1 MPALGAFVAS
11 SQAPQRAPKC
21 SPSLFPA
28 RSLLARRRPARRVR
42 FAFVRSHSLHNFVL
56 TTILLF
62 AYRTLYIALETE
74 PRRILAR
81 PPRRLAS
88 SRLVRALPSLS
99 PTTRVLN
106 ALEPVERWPLASA
119 RRGWRVT
126 KRLRD
131 GPTSESAT
139 SLRPPPDF
147 LPTRVEPEHMCQW
160 CYRHGLIFGPTLVA
174 VICCAAA
181 TVPSDIRILLGHRSM
196 TDRRQPSSTRAR
208 RFYQTHRIRQHDQ
221 PAPGPSHDAVNSMT
235 GQPQELGLR
244 ALTVFRFAR

>member
-1 MPALGAFVAS
+1 VAS

-42 FAFVRSHSLHNFVL
+42 FAFVRSHSLHNFSL
-56 TTILLF
+56 TTMLLL
-62 AYRTLYIALETE
+62 AYRILCIALETE
-74 PRRILAR
+74 PRRTLAR

-106 ALEPVERWPLASA
+106 ALEPVEGWPLASA

-147 LPTRVEPEHMCQW
+147 LPDPSRTRTYV
-160 CYRHGLIFGPTLVA
+160 LVALSTWDHFRADA

-181 TVPSDIRILLGHRSM
+181 AVPSDIRVLLGHRSM
-196 TDRRQPSSTRAR
+196 TDRCQPSSTRSR
-208 RFYQTHRIRQHDQ
+208 RFC
-221 PAPGPSHDAVNSMT
+221 
-235 GQPQELGLR
+235 
-244 ALTVFRFAR
+244 